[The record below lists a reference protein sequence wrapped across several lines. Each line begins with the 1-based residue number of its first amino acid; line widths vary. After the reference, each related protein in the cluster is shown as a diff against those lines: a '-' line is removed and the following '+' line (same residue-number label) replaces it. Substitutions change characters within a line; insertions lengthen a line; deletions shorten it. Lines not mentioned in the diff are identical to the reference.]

1 MTLSGPWGISQHGLM
16 WRQLDNPQYMPLC
29 RGFSLL
35 ELMLVL
41 ALLSVLV
48 WVAVPRYG
56 AQQVQGR
63 SAAMQLELMACA
75 QALHALAFSASPRD
89 DHPWLLLADADG
101 DGDGDSASGAIA
113 NTICDISSSTRNDF
127 TITVVGDQG
136 RFELRAEPAT
146 GAHSDTLT
154 LDHLGRQSWFDD
166 E

>member
-1 MTLSGPWGISQHGLM
+1 
-16 WRQLDNPQYMPLC
+16 MPLC
-29 RGFSLL
+29 TGFSLL

-56 AQQVQGR
+56 AQQVQGH

-75 QALHALAFSASPRD
+75 LALHALAFSTSLRD
-89 DHPWLLLADADG
+89 DHLWLLPAGAD
-101 DGDGDSASGAIA
+101 DSASGAIA
-113 NTICDISSSTRNDF
+113 NTICDISPSTRNDF
-127 TITVVGDQG
+127 AVTVVDDQR
-136 RFELRAEPAT
+136 RFERRAEPVT
-146 GAHSDTLT
+146 GAYSDTLT

>member
-48 WVAVPRYG
+48 WVAVPRYA

-75 QALHALAFSASPRD
+75 QALHALAFSSSPRD